1 MRWSRIQVRDLSKL
15 SEDNKIG
22 SRVTVESEKVK
33 G

>member
-1 MRWSRIQVRDLSKL
+1 MCWSGIQVQDLSKL

-22 SRVTVESEKVK
+22 SRVTAESEKVK